1 MVYFVDT
8 SNFLLDILNFRNH
21 LKKLKQSN
29 SWLSIYNSLSL
40 NDVKFNLPWKDVWC
54 LALFIHWYHQ
64 WNQYVN
70 EFNVYTFTLIR
81 VFLPFYD
88 WIKLETTGVLS
99 RAWVVWKLSFSR
111 LVFFFGKT
119 LMSRNNK
126 THPFLILVI
135 EKEKRK
141 RELWCNAILCGRK
154 SLSRY
159 ILGLSFLL

>member
-8 SNFLLDILNFRNH
+8 SNFLFDILNFRNH
-21 LKKLKQSN
+21 LKKLKQSK

-70 EFNVYTFTLIR
+70 ECNVYTFTLIR

-141 RELWCNAILCGRK
+141 REWWCNAILCGRK